1 MNKNKILLTFTLI
14 ILVSAVIFVSAN
26 FFFKQKALAPVVET
40 PLVSTSTELIYKNY
54 AYSFTMNLQKDWRLY
69 TVSTATIPFGN
80 SVTLRHPLWT
90 KENPRM
96 DIPVLV
102 YTVEQWDKWVKTDFE
117 GYPTAAPIGPT
128 ERGRNIRYVLATAP
142 RYNFSFLSGFEG
154 VEDILKTLKGY

>member
-1 MNKNKILLTFTLI
+1 MNKNKILIAFLLI
-14 ILVSAVIFVSAN
+14 ILASAVIFVSAN

-40 PLVSTSTELIYKNY
+40 PLVSTSTELIYKND
-54 AYSFTMNLQKDWRLY
+54 AYSFTMNLQKDWTGY
-69 TVSTATIPFGN
+69 SASTSAIKFGN

-117 GYPTAAPIGPT
+117 GYPTASPIGPT
-128 ERGRNIRYVLATAP
+128 ERGRNIRYVFATAP
-142 RYNFSFLSGFEG
+142 RYNFSFLTGFEG